1 MNGYDCCA
9 RPDWVDDDVD
19 GHCACRSCGKTE
31 AQAEAD
37 IEQARVD
44 AIFWQ
49 EVQSEAANGNEI
61 VVRSYPK
68 DWKYELR

>member
-19 GHCACRSCGKTE
+19 GHCVCRSCGKTE
-31 AQAEAD
+31 VQAERELA
-37 IEQARVD
+37 D

-49 EVQSEAANGNEI
+49 EVQREVADGHTVEVRTNRRGASPEI
-61 VVRSYPK
+61 GRES
-68 DWKYELR
+68 